1 MLTSRYNR
9 SYTTS
14 VKTAIS
20 IPDPIFEAAE
30 QLAKRLGVS
39 RSELYATA
47 VSRYLA
53 SFDEQAIT
61 AALNDIY
68 ATEESQVDP
77 VLYEMMFNTLEAED
91 WT

>member
-1 MLTSRYNR
+1 M
-9 SYTTS
+9 
-14 VKTAIS
+14 KTAIS
-20 IPDPIFEAAE
+20 IPDSIFEAAE
-30 QLAKRLGVS
+30 QLAAQLGVS

-61 AALNDIY
+61 DALNDIY
-68 ATEESQVDP
+68 ATEESQIDP
-77 VLYEMMFNTLEAED
+77 ILYEMTFNTLEAED